1 MYRGDAYRV
10 GPGGG
15 GGGVPAGGGG
25 TLLRTAGGGGG
36 GGGGG
41 AAAGCE
47 LYDDGMEPRATGIW
61 WPFEYMHCM

>member
-1 MYRGDAYRV
+1 VFEPLDQRV

-25 TLLRTAGGGGG
+25 TLLRIAGGGGG

-41 AAAGCE
+41 AADGCE
-47 LYDDGMEPRATGIW
+47 LYDDGSDPRATGIW
-61 WPFEYMHCM
+61 